1 MTAGSAKQEGPKRA
15 APRAVGLTPEAVI
28 AAALEEI
35 DSHGLHGF
43 SMRSLA
49 RRLGV
54 NATVI
59 VWHLGN
65 RNAVLAEVVKTVQRD
80 LVPPRPPGQS
90 WQERL
95 RQIFTRSRDAVRQ
108 HPNVAPLIGAEIVS
122 NARPDLGLVEALL
135 EVLCE
140 AGFEG
145 VALRDAYNATHA
157 ALVGFTTQELAQMPS
172 EDLAGWR
179 TEMQDH
185 LARADAEAHP
195 ILAREMPRLANRAF
209 ILRWQNG
216 VEVPMHDAFTM
227 YVDCFVAGLAACAP
241 HTEPLR
247 STQKPPAAKRGTE
260 RRAARET

>member
-1 MTAGSAKQEGPKRA
+1 MTAGATERGASKRA
-15 APRAVGLTPEAVI
+15 APRAIGLTRDAVV

-35 DSHGLHGF
+35 DDRGLHGF
-43 SMRSLA
+43 SLRSLA

-65 RNAVLAEVVKTVQRD
+65 RNAVLAEVVKAVQRE
-80 LVPPRPPGQS
+80 LVPPRPPGQP
-90 WQERL
+90 WQDRL

-135 EVLCE
+135 EALCE
-140 AGFEG
+140 AGFAG

-172 EDLAGWR
+172 EDLAGWQA
-179 TEMQDH
+179 EMRDH
-185 LARADAEAHP
+185 LTRADAAAYP
-195 ILAREMPRLANRAF
+195 ILAREMPLLANRAF

-216 VEVPMHDAFTM
+216 VEAPMHDAFAM
-227 YVDCFVAGLAACAP
+227 YMDCFIAGLAACAGARLADDP
-241 HTEPLR
+241 T
-247 STQKPPAAKRGTE
+247 TQVFID
-260 RRAARET
+260 

>member
-1 MTAGSAKQEGPKRA
+1 MTAGTAKQRRPKRA
-15 APRAVGLTPEAVI
+15 APRAIGLTREAVI

-35 DSHGLHGF
+35 DSSGLHGF

-59 VWHLGN
+59 VWHVGN
-65 RNAVLAEVVKTVQRD
+65 RNAVLAEVVKAVQRD
-80 LVPPRPPGQS
+80 LVPPRPAGQP

-95 RQIFTRSRDAVRQ
+95 RQIFTRSRDAVRR

-135 EVLCE
+135 EALCE

-145 VALRDAYNATHA
+145 AALRDTYNATHA

-185 LARADAEAHP
+185 LAGADAEAYP
-195 ILAREMPRLANRAF
+195 ILARERPLLANRAF

-216 VEVPMHDAFTM
+216 VEAPMHDAFAI
-227 YVDCFVAGLAACAP
+227 YVDCFISGLATCASRTAP
-241 HTEPLR
+241 R
-247 STQKPPAAKRGTE
+247 SSG
-260 RRAARET
+260 